1 VTQGRLIAAY
11 LRASLYGAVP
21 QVVLATPWNP
31 PFQPGPALDSRPAVE
46 WSAGA
51 GLDAVLPD
59 GKSFLRTFVGKS
71 ATDETQPIT
80 QAEINTA
87 MDPTRVTNMRRQ
99 KAVLAK

>member
-1 VTQGRLIAAY
+1 
-11 LRASLYGAVP
+11 
-21 QVVLATPWNP
+21 
-31 PFQPGPALDSRPAVE
+31 
-46 WSAGA
+46 
-51 GLDAVLPD
+51 LDAVLPD
-59 GKSFLRTFVGKS
+59 GKSSLRTFVGKS